1 MPRAGNFTTVHLT
14 VAQRSTI
21 MGTNV
26 VDTVI
31 FGSDPENDHQS
42 FVDLA
47 QFKTTIGNFSRL
59 SDPMKFVR
67 HIWGANALNDIGHTQ
82 PAKSIDD

>member
-31 FGSDPENDHQS
+31 FGSAPENAHQS

-47 QFKTTIGNFSRL
+47 QFQTTIGNFSRL

-82 PAKSIDD
+82 PAKSIDG

>member
-1 MPRAGNFTTVHLT
+1 MPRAGDFATVYLT

-21 MGTNV
+21 MGSNV

-31 FGSDPENDHQS
+31 FGSDSKNDDQS
-42 FVDLA
+42 FVDLV

-67 HIWGANALNDIGHTQ
+67 HTWSANVLNDIGHSQ
-82 PAKSIDD
+82 PAKSVDG

>member
-26 VDTVI
+26 VDAVI
-31 FGSDPENDHQS
+31 FGSDSENDDQS

-59 SDPMKFVR
+59 SDSMKFVR
-67 HIWGANALNDIGHTQ
+67 HVGGANALNEIGHSQ